1 MIQPIQSMENAFS
14 LAGKTALVTG
24 GNRGLGK
31 AIAEAMAQCGA
42 DVAILC
48 RDAKAGE
55 EALATLRQY
64 GRRAEGFWADI
75 TDVDSLR
82 AALGAAYQS
91 FGHFD
96 ILVNNSGTSCRTTL
110 LDMDEDLTDW
120 YKVIDTNLNG
130 TVRMTYEVGKRMR
143 DAGRGG
149 CIINMTSIAGSIVN
163 KTQAMSPYS
172 SSKAA
177 LNHFTHCMASEMGGF
192 DIRVNAIAPG
202 FTNTE
207 LSRFIPED
215 AFAYITK
222 QTSVGR
228 FGEPIEVGA
237 LAVFLASPAAAQ
249 ITGAVFTIDGGYSLL
264 V

>member
-24 GNRGLGK
+24 GNRGLGR
-31 AIAEAMAQCGA
+31 AVAEAMAQAGA

-48 RDAKAGE
+48 RDAAAGE
-55 EALATLRQY
+55 EALEALRGY
-64 GRRAEGFWADI
+64 GRRAEGFYADI
-75 TDVDSLR
+75 TDLPALR
-82 AALGAAYQS
+82 AALDAAYGA
-91 FGHFD
+91 FGNFD

-110 LDMDEDLTDW
+110 LEMDEDLTEW
-120 YKVIDTNLNG
+120 HKVIDTNLNG

-149 CIINMTSIAGSIVN
+149 CIINMTSISGSIVN

-172 SSKAA
+172 ASKAA

-202 FTNTE
+202 FTHTE

-215 AFAYITK
+215 AFAYITQ
-222 QTSVGR
+222 QTSLGR

-249 ITGAVFTIDGGYSLL
+249 ITGAVVTIDGGYSLL